1 MGKIYAGQD
10 VKVRL
15 TVGQDITGASVK
27 KIRYIAPDKT
37 TGDKDAEVEDAVNGI
52 IYAEFPKTETN
63 IARNWIFWTF
73 IIFNDGK
80 SAPGETIMRYFYPEG
95 S

>member
-27 KIRYIAPDKT
+27 KIKYRKPGGTEGSWNAT
-37 TGDKDAEVEDAVNGI
+37 VEDAENGI
-52 IYAEFPKTETN
+52 IYYDVQDEDIDESGV
-63 IARNWIFWTF
+63 WTF
-73 IIFNDGK
+73 WAYITFADGR
-80 SAPGETIMRYFYPEG
+80 SAPGESITRNFYREG
-95 S
+95 T